1 MHPDPADRFFVATA
15 LEQQLVPRDE
25 GRAAAQASSAD
36 LGADLMQ
43 VGLPHLHAIGCL
55 PRNLGSRKWKDT

>member
-25 GRAAAQASSAD
+25 GRAAAQAS
-36 LGADLMQ
+36 GADLVQ